1 MGEKIL
7 TQLRHQ
13 HFKQPDMEQIIPF
26 GDGGDGVVSGKK
38 KNTKNKG
45 FSKMNENA
53 FI

>member
-1 MGEKIL
+1 ML

-38 KNTKNKG
+38 KAQKIKV
-45 FSKMNENA
+45 SQK
-53 FI
+53 